1 MPALPGDLQSL
12 VTATD
17 RAVRDRAWAD
27 FLRQHS
33 NVILRVA
40 RAMGGGHDATMD
52 RYAYAVDA
60 LQRDDFKRLRAYD
73 PDGRGSFDTWLAVVT
88 RRLCMD
94 EHRHRYGRAQSDD
107 ADAEAER
114 ATRRQLADLV
124 GNELGLDT
132 IEGNTDTPDVQL
144 ERSELRAVLDCAL
157 AQLDVTERLIL
168 RLRFEDAVSVPEIAR
183 LLGIDSPFK
192 VYRQLDKVLMT
203 VRRHLEAAGI
213 HDAST

>member
-1 MPALPGDLQSL
+1 MNGVRFTAS
-12 VTATD
+12 VT
-17 RAVRDRAWAD
+17 
-27 FLRQHS
+27 
-33 NVILRVA
+33 
-40 RAMGGGHDATMD
+40 GHD
-52 RYAYAVDA
+52 
-60 LQRDDFKRLRAYD
+60 
-73 PDGRGSFDTWLAVVT
+73 
-88 RRLCMD
+88 RR
-94 EHRHRYGRAQSDD
+94 
-107 ADAEAER
+107 
-114 ATRRQLADLV
+114 
-124 GNELGLDT
+124 
-132 IEGNTDTPDVQL
+132 TPTQL